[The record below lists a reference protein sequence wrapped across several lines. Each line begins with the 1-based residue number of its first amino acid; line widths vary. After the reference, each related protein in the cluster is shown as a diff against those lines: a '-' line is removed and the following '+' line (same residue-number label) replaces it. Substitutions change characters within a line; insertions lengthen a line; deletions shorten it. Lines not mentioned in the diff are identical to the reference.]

1 MNIQR
6 FIAPTSREALDKAR
20 AVFGEGTLILSNR
33 PTPNGVEVMATAE
46 DGLGNLD
53 KGSTTSPSLM
63 AAIQAREAEETRA
76 PKQAP
81 KPAMRLDGLLPPSSK
96 PAIKANP
103 RQTVAEDT
111 EQLAMSTL
119 SFQDYV
125 RERMMRRRSEEMSG
139 EIAPEELPT
148 FARKNRLDAVR
159 ESGPITKSPT
169 VIKHNPL
176 RAMAVD
182 LPVEPRKPA
191 ATSAAASPALMNE
204 LQSVKNLIEE
214 RFNTLTWLGQTRQNP
229 LHSSLMLQMIR
240 AGYSPALSRTML
252 DRMPQDKSAA
262 DAMQWMT
269 QVLEH
274 NLRTD
279 STDAPIWDKGGVF
292 ALVGSTGVGKTTT
305 AAKLAALCAQKHG
318 PNSVGLITLDTYRV
332 GGHEQLRAYGRML
345 GVVAHLAHDK
355 AALQDMLGLL
365 AGKKLV
371 IIDTTGVAPRDPRK
385 DDILDVLNLPGVER
399 LLIANAGAHGDTL
412 DEALAAFKRVGCR
425 QAILS
430 KLDEAVKLAPAMDA
444 LIRHQMVLRGVTNGQ
459 RVPEDF
465 ERANAKELINASLR
479 THAKSAFDPSE
490 LDMDFYFAD
499 APSHFGMQGA
509 LNA

>member
-20 AVFGEGTLILSNR
+20 AVFGENTLILSNR

-46 DGLGNLD
+46 NALD
-53 KGSTTSPSLM
+53 NGKKTSAGLM

-81 KPAMRLDGLLPPSSK
+81 KAPMKMEALLKQVK
-96 PAIKANP
+96 PMVKADP
-103 RQTVAEDT
+103 HQSVAEDT

-125 RERMMRRRSEEMSG
+125 RERMLRRRNEEMSG
-139 EIAPEELPT
+139 ELAPEAMPT

-159 ESGPITKSPT
+159 DSAPVPSTPS
-169 VIKHNPL
+169 VVKHNPL
-176 RAMAVD
+176 RGLAVD
-182 LPVEPRKPA
+182 LPAEAPRKA
-191 ATSAAASPALMNE
+191 AAPAAASPALMHE
-204 LQSVKNLIEE
+204 LQSVKDLIEE
-214 RFNTLTWLGQTRQNP
+214 RFNTLTWMNQTRANP
-229 LHSSLMLQMIR
+229 LHSNLMLKLIR
-240 AGYSPALSRTML
+240 SGYSPALSRAMMERL
-252 DRMPQDKSAA
+252 PQDAGPA
-262 DAMQWMT
+262 DAMKWLV
-269 QVLEH
+269 QVLER

-279 STDAPIWDKGGVF
+279 SADAPIWDKGGVF

-305 AAKLAALCAQKHG
+305 AAKLAALCAAKHG

-332 GGHEQLRAYGRML
+332 GGHDQLRAYGRML

-355 AALQDMLGLL
+355 AALQDLLSLL
-365 AGKKLV
+365 ANKKMV

-385 DDILDVLNLPGVER
+385 DDILEVLDLPGVER
-399 LLIANAGAHGDTL
+399 LLVANAGAHGDTL
-412 DEALAAFKRVGCR
+412 DEALAAFKRDGCK

-430 KLDEAVKLAPAMDA
+430 KVDEAVKLAPALDA
-444 LIRHQMVLRGVTNGQ
+444 LIRHQMVLRGITNGQ

-465 ERANAKELINASLR
+465 ARASANELVATSMR
-479 THAKSAFDPSE
+479 AHTKSAFDPSS
-490 LDMDFYFAD
+490 LDMDFYFTESSAGF
-499 APSHFGMQGA
+499 AQGA